1 MKSLA
6 LLVLCFAAAAAVTH
20 SVSMGRKVH
29 SNVVFGEAPHVV
41 ASATQEYLNTKWG
54 HLMQKTN
61 TKKAPV
67 QVPMGGNINPLGI
80 FYVNISVGRPA
91 QKIQVAVDSGS
102 FTLLV
107 PGPNCNGCP
116 KAPAKF
122 NWKSSKTAEQYDCS
136 DACPFCS
143 DDNICAW
150 SNTYQT
156 CNLSDTTQP
165 CTVSG
170 LVYEDYFSIG
180 SLSSKETTRFGVI
193 DTQTKNF
200 QQLYVIDGILGF
212 SLGTTFGQVAQIFQ
226 LAKEGQIPNK
236 FGMCFDVDGQGG
248 LLTLGEPDQKLYTG
262 QLKNI
267 PLLQSEA
274 YVIGL
279 TDVQV
284 GGVSIGLPSSSY
296 QEVPE
301 GGCIVDSGT
310 NILLFPDEVFRALK
324 RSFTKK
330 CSQTKLRGMCDVSS
344 DKTFFD
350 GQCYTVSS
358 QQLQSFPDL
367 SLVYDD
373 VPMVLPPTS
382 YLLPKVGD
390 KSKLCLGIQNTGSD
404 GLLIIGDTT
413 MQQYY
418 TVFDVD
424 NNNLSIAPLNKQNCK
439 A

>member
-1 MKSLA
+1 MKSLT
-6 LLVLCFAAAAAVTH
+6 LLVLCFAAAAAI
-20 SVSMGRKVH
+20 SIPMGRKVH
-29 SNVVFGEAPHVV
+29 PNVVFGEAPHVV
-41 ASATQEYLNTKWG
+41 ESAKQEYLDTKWG
-54 HLMQKTN
+54 HIMQKSN
-61 TKKAPV
+61 TKRAPV

-91 QKIQVAVDSGS
+91 QKIEVAVDSGS

-107 PGPNCNGCP
+107 PGPNCDGCP

-122 NWKSSKTAEQYDCS
+122 SWKKSKTAQQYQCS
-136 DACPFCS
+136 DVCPYCS

-180 SLSSKETTRFGVI
+180 SLSSKQTTRFGVI

-212 SLGTTFGQVAQIFQ
+212 SLGTTFGQPAQIFQ
-226 LAKEGQIPNK
+226 LASEGQIPNK

-248 LLTLGEPDQKLYTG
+248 LLTLGEPAKNLYTG
-262 QLKNI
+262 ELKNI
-267 PLLQSEA
+267 PLIQSEA

-284 GGVSIGLPSSSY
+284 GGVSLGLPSSSY
-296 QEVPE
+296 SEVPE

-324 RSFTKK
+324 RSFTKR
-330 CSQTKLRGMCDVSS
+330 CTQSKLRGICDVDS

-350 GQCYTVSS
+350 GQCFTVSD
-358 QQLQSFPDL
+358 QQLGNFPDL
-367 SLVYDD
+367 SLVFNN
-373 VPMVLPPTS
+373 VPMVLPATS

-390 KSKLCLGIQNTGSD
+390 QTKLCLGIQNTGDD